1 MDAKRQKKQ
10 KQQQGYGCKGRRHR
24 LHRLHDEII
33 SIPTTVRTEKEDDT
47 DSTATV
53 ATAAATLFS
62 ASEWDDDI
70 MTTVESSATW
80 NEQNVFG
87 KRRWVKP
94 DRKWKTPT
102 PRANIKENHTKLDK
116 IVDARSRKID
126 GVFMFGCAAKEMTKN
141 LCSLTTLQELPSPQD
156 VIEAREKNRR
166 EPKPWSEIGKF
177 KVRTEKTTRGSWVL
191 DSKY

>member
-80 NEQNVFG
+80 NEQIYVFG
-87 KRRWVKP
+87 KRRWVKS

-102 PRANIKENHTKLDK
+102 PRANSKKKYTKLDK
-116 IVDARSRKID
+116 TVDSQPRKID
-126 GVFMFGCAAKEMTKN
+126 GVFVFGCAAREMTKN
-141 LCSLTTLQELPSPQD
+141 MCSITTLQ
-156 VIEAREKNRR
+156 
-166 EPKPWSEIGKF
+166 
-177 KVRTEKTTRGSWVL
+177 
-191 DSKY
+191 